1 MYKIHPRLKWSSSLV
16 NKSLTISMLPS
27 SIARYNADLFD
38 IKNGLK
44 NMILNVIKIY
54 EKVS

>member
-1 MYKIHPRLKWSSSLV
+1 
-16 NKSLTISMLPS
+16 MLPS

-44 NMILNVIKIY
+44 NMILNVIEIY
-54 EKVS
+54 EKAS